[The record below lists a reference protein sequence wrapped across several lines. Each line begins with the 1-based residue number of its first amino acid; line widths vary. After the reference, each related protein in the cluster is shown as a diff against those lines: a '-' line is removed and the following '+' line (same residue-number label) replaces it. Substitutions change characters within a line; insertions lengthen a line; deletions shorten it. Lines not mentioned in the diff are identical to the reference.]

1 MTEQILNRAA
11 AAGQIHEKVAD
22 LARARGIRNPSF
34 SDDEVIPERNLLDS
48 AAIME
53 LIVWYEEHFQ
63 VPIDQADVTIE
74 HFGTVNAMVDY
85 LTRR

>member
-53 LIVWYEEHFQ
+53 LIVWFEDHFGL
-63 VPIDQADVTIE
+63 PIDQADVTIE
-74 HFGTVNAMVDY
+74 NFGSVNAMVNY
-85 LTRR
+85 LGRR